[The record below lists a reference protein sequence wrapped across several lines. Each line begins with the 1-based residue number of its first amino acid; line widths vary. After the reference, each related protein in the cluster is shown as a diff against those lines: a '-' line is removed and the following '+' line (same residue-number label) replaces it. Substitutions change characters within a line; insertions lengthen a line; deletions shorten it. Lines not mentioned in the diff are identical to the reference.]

1 MACGVQAL
9 ISIGAT
15 GANVGPEA
23 LNIAPAL
30 IAVTPGNLAVN
41 PVGGNI
47 SPVDLSVTAPADPA
61 KPDKPSLG
69 RRRRRLLETTSASQD
84 SSELQDT
91 FVRALIIL
99 MIVCR
104 SLYSIS
110 CAHCGTQ
117 IDNLESCCL
126 DSTLH

>member
-9 ISIGAT
+9 ISVGAT
-15 GANVGPEA
+15 GANVSPEA

-41 PVGGNI
+41 PMGGNI

-69 RRRRRLLETTSASQD
+69 RRQRRLLGTAPAASQ
-84 SSELQDT
+84 ELPDT
-91 FVRALIIL
+91 SVRTLIIPML
-99 MIVCR
+99 ACGALHSITLCVL
-104 SLYSIS
+104 SLF
-110 CAHCGTQ
+110 
-117 IDNLESCCL
+117 L
-126 DSTLH
+126 